1 MVTHKLTIPE
11 LKLLL
16 LAIKSEHVKNESK
29 KWGIYRGTW
38 KVNGRPISALESW
51 HVVIISDRV
60 LPTQRM

>member
-11 LKLLL
+11 LELLL

-38 KVNGRPISALESW
+38 KVNGRPISALES
-51 HVVIISDRV
+51 
-60 LPTQRM
+60 